1 MDIVKDYVEEI
12 MAQSTAPL
20 IVQKVQDRLAEERLK
35 RQAFYEMID
44 EDMKAEFVNGEIFYH
59 SPVVK
64 MHTDGTVGL
73 FALLDA
79 YVDEHDLGFVG
90 IEKVMITLPRNDYEP
105 DICYFQNE
113 KSQHFTKKTMHY
125 PVPDFVAE
133 VLSKSSKRM
142 IEHDTKTKYDD
153 YEQHG
158 VPEYW
163 IIDPDEETVEQ
174 FVLKEGKYELVLK
187 AKEGIIESHAVQ
199 GFAIPIRAI
208 FDKKE
213 KRKALRAILNQQ

>member
-1 MDIVKDYVEEI
+1 MAQPTAPTIVK
-12 MAQSTAPL
+12 Q
-20 IVQKVQDRLAEERLK
+20 VQDRLEEERLK
-35 RQAFYEMID
+35 RIAFYELIH
-44 EDMKAEFVNGEIFYH
+44 EDIKAEFVNGEVFYQ

-64 MHTDGTVGL
+64 MHTDGTAGL
-73 FALLDA
+73 FNLLHN
-79 YVDEHDLGFVG
+79 YVNEHDLGFVG

-105 DICYFQNE
+105 DICFFTNE

-142 IEHDTKTKYDD
+142 IEHDTKTKYLD

-158 VPEYW
+158 VSEYW
-163 IIDPDEETVEQ
+163 IIDPEEETVEQ
-174 FVLKEGKYELVLK
+174 FLLRDGNYELILK
-187 AKEGIIESHAVQ
+187 ASEGNIRSHAVE
-199 GFAIPIRAI
+199 GFVIPIRAI

-213 KRKALRAILNQQ
+213 NRKALRAILG